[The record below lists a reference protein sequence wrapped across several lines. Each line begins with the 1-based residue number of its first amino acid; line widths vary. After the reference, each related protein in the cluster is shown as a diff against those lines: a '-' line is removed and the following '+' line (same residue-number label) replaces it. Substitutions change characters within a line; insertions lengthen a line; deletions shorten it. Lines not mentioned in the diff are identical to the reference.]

1 MASKADKTNTNKKLM
16 LKTLVKTMGVVTSA
30 CNACNLSRTQ
40 FYEWVE
46 EDEKFKKAVADVKEQ
61 AIDFA
66 ESKLFELIQ
75 DKNVVA
81 AIFYLKTQ
89 GKKRG
94 YVERTEHEEINRDP
108 IEVHI
113 IEGNG
118 EENKSD
124 S

>member
-1 MASKADKTNTNKKLM
+1 MGAKEVKTNSNKKLM

-40 FYEWVE
+40 FYEWMD
-46 EDEKFKKAVADVKEQ
+46 EDEEFKRAVTDVKEQ

-66 ESKLFELIQ
+66 ESKLFEQIQ

-81 AIFYLKTQ
+81 TIFYLKTQ

-94 YVERTEHEEINRDP
+94 YVERTEHEEVNRDP

-118 EENKSD
+118 KESKGD
-124 S
+124 G